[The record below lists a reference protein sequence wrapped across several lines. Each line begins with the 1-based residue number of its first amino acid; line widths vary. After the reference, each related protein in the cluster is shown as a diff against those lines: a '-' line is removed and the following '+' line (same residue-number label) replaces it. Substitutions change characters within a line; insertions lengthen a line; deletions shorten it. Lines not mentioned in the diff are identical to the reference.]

1 VAPESD
7 PKALTKRAVSHT
19 STYKGRLTNLILR
32 EGVIHS
38 LPLGEHSRWTA
49 MTTRYRMML
58 PGGVRKAD
66 KPTLEKEFKRGRSLS
81 TLSGTNQN
89 GDTSDFS

>member
-1 VAPESD
+1 
-7 PKALTKRAVSHT
+7 
-19 STYKGRLTNLILR
+19 
-32 EGVIHS
+32 
-38 LPLGEHSRWTA
+38 